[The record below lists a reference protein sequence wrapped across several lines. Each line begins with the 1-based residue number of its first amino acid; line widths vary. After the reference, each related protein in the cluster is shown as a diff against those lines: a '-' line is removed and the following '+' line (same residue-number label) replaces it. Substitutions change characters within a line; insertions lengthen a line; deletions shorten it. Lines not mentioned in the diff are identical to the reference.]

1 MGDGNGWAGEGELAG
16 GELEEN
22 LAEILENHELRRWVG
37 VPFGLGFSMEPDREG
52 RLCEFEPLGGV
63 DWPFVEWSIEADAGA
78 LADAPGICRGR
89 AGAGAFVGGEFFSV
103 FSRKESV
110 EGSREAVGCAS
121 RDAAG
126 GWRVAKDMPLGAPWV
141 IQLTSTPWTCSML
154 GSGGMETTATGMAAM
169 RNR

>member
-52 RLCEFEPLGGV
+52 RLCAFEPLGGV

-89 AGAGAFVGGEFFSV
+89 AGTGAFVGGEFFSA
-103 FSRKESV
+103 FS
-110 EGSREAVGCAS
+110 
-121 RDAAG
+121 
-126 GWRVAKDMPLGAPWV
+126 LGAPWV

>member
-37 VPFGLGFSMEPDREG
+37 VPFGLGLSMEPDREG
-52 RLCEFEPLGGV
+52 RLCPFEPLGGV

-89 AGAGAFVGGEFFSV
+89 AGTGDFVGGEFFGA
-103 FSRKESV
+103 FSF
-110 EGSREAVGCAS
+110 
-121 RDAAG
+121 
-126 GWRVAKDMPLGAPWV
+126 GAPWV
-141 IQLTSTPWTCSML
+141 IQLTSTPWTCSMV
-154 GSGGMETTATGMAAM
+154 GSGGMETTATGMAAR